1 MDDGLT
7 TPLYRKGF
15 RIFTV
20 DARRAPRAIVSQEHL
35 DAYARRCGPNP
46 ERNPIYQV
54 DVMGIH
60 PTSTDESVYPMD
72 LLRRCAGLRPAVGD
86 LRMGVDL
93 ASESGKD
100 TCCAVLR
107 DKGRV
112 QAFKQW
118 NTMVGSKVDL
128 VKSAKI
134 IRTLADGWGVPP
146 HLVNIDK
153 GGLGIGVFDMLW
165 SENFTCCGVDFGGAV
180 ELDWRDLLGT
190 GPKLKNRKQELA
202 WVLWRL
208 LQEDLFSIPDDAKYA
223 PIWNDLVAM
232 QRKKHLTGDEEWSVE
247 SNDDFK
253 ARTGRSADAFAALIT
268 SLAKSDV
275 LRVAVFSEGGGRGRG
290 HGRWRR

>member
-7 TPLYRKGF
+7 APLHRKGY

-35 DAYARRCGPNP
+35 DSYAKRCGAQP
-46 ERNPIYQV
+46 ERHPTYQV

-60 PTSTDESVYPMD
+60 PTSTEDSVYPMD
-72 LLRRCAGLRPAVGD
+72 LLRSCATLRPAVGD

-93 ASESGKD
+93 ASASGKD

-107 DKGRV
+107 NKGRV
-112 QAFKQW
+112 VAFKQW
-118 NTMVGSKVDL
+118 NTMVGAKADL
-128 VKSAKI
+128 VKSAQI
-134 IRTLADGWGVPP
+134 IRTLADGWDVPP

-153 GGLGIGVFDMLW
+153 GGLGIGVFDLLW
-165 SENFTCCGVDFGGAV
+165 SQGFCCCGVDFGGAV
-180 ELDWRDLLGT
+180 ECDWRDILGT

-208 LQEDLFSIPDDAKYA
+208 LQENLFSIPEEAKYA
-223 PIWNDLVAM
+223 PIWNDLLAM
-232 QRKKHLTGDEEWSVE
+232 QRKKHLTGGEEWSVE

-275 LRVAVFSEGGGRGRG
+275 LKVSFRRRPRGR
-290 HGRWRR
+290 